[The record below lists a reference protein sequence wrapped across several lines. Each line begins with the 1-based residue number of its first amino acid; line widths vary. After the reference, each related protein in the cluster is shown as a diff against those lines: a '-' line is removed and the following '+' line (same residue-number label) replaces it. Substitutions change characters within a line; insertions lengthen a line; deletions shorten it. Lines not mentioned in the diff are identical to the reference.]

1 MSDHKGLTYGG
12 ASTCGKEMVFVGRAF
27 RSDKGDSAQA
37 QAADLQGLD
46 VQSACQGGEQ
56 LGVNAAKAAITH
68 AQQVIAGLNL
78 CQHLGD
84 DFVYVGAHLRF
95 SPHGQ

>member
-1 MSDHKGLTYGG
+1 MSDHKGPTYGG

-46 VQSACQGGEQ
+46 VQSASQGVEQ
-56 LGVNAAKAAITH
+56 LGMDAAKPTVAH
-68 AQQVIAGLNL
+68 AQQVVARLSLG
-78 CQHLGD
+78 QHLRD
-84 DFVYVGAHLRF
+84 DLVNVGAH
-95 SPHGQ
+95 